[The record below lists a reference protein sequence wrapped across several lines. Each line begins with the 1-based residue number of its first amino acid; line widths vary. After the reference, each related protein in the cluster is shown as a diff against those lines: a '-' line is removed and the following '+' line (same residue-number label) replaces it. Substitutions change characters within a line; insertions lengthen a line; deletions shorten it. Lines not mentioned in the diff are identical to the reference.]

1 MLFDP
6 QSAVIHGSFL
16 CCGILSPYMAQK
28 KNSNQGFKKILG

>member
-28 KNSNQGFKKILG
+28 KTLIKDSKKY